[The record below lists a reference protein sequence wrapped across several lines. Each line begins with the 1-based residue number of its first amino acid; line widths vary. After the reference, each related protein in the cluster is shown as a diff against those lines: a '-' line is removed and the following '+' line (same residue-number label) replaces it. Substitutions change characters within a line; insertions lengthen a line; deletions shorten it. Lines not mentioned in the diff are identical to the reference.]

1 MKTDDYAAV
10 YELNRHFDQIVEG
23 IDRLQKGRL
32 LPADSAE
39 ARKAAL
45 EEIRARTNFAVAQAL
60 ESREAEDLCR
70 FEDLRIA
77 AVRKETGG
85 NQLR

>member
-10 YELNRHFDQIVEG
+10 YELNRHFDQIAAS
-23 IDRLQKGRL
+23 IDRLQKSRL
-32 LPADSAE
+32 LPADSAD

-60 ESREAEDLCR
+60 EGREADDLCK

-77 AVRKETGG
+77 AVRKEISG

>member
-1 MKTDDYAAV
+1 MKTDDYAAI
-10 YELNRHFDQIVEG
+10 YALNRHFDEIAAG
-23 IDRLQKGRL
+23 IDRVHSGRL
-32 LPADSAE
+32 LSADAAE

-45 EEIRARTNFAVAQAL
+45 EEVRARINFAIAQAL

-77 AVRKETGG
+77 ATRKETAADKA
-85 NQLR
+85 